1 MHHALPRL
9 ALLVCCA
16 IHLAAADWYVDP
28 GGSDAAAGSQ
38 LSPWRTI
45 AYALSHSSASDRI
58 LLARGGTWRETF
70 TLGGNRQLL
79 AYGSGADPV
88 VTASSVAA
96 FTGTAG
102 SARTVAVG
110 SQVLAVWIDGIFCRL
125 ARFPNKG
132 ASPEWLRIEAG
143 TTNTSIVDS
152 GLAGLPGR
160 AAGQCTG
167 AQVRWRRWSWWYET
181 RQITADGGGTS
192 LTLANDM
199 PAGTEWLAAAD
210 ALGNS
215 PDGQGSCY
223 YIDNDLD
230 LLDAPGEW
238 FWSGGTLRVIL
249 PAGSTA
255 TTVEYVTGTTG
266 IAINGATVR
275 DIAFSRFGGTAL
287 SIGSPSTLEDCT
299 IAEVE
304 DTGIALSWNAA
315 PSTIRRCILRDVRN
329 TGVYANE
336 NPAGAGGTLI
346 ERNLLQRIGVE
357 PGYGGSGT
365 WRQAGIILGNAKNDI
380 MRLNRLVDIGYCGVI
395 AGARGQ
401 TIDRNIF
408 VRTMQTLNDGAA
420 IYTNCSATTITANLI
435 LDTIGDL
442 SSSHPWWPLGHGIWP
457 EFLKDFHDQI
467 IDDNTVFGS
476 NGNGVVLTNE
486 YTCNVRRNVLV
497 DNRSHALALGVTTN
511 TDAADINDYGV
522 AENADDDLRAQN
534 HVISGNLLAAAATS
548 RRLVRPQNLNLW
560 YLPPYTAPLP
570 ALISSYGTLDYGS
583 MTTSTFVAPAS
594 GTGLFKA
601 TNTDR
606 SWSTMAA
613 WAAGNA
619 SWAVASTRQV
629 TGQVHLLIN
638 DTEAAA
644 DLPVPAG
651 FWSLPDGTVVGLSV
665 NVPAFRSI
673 ALVTG
678 GALPAAPYTVAS
690 GVDWR
695 AVTPTIVVLG
705 DSEIPTGG
713 GTGGAGAA
721 SGGGGGC
728 GAGALGAG
736 LILAFALTG
745 LSPGRRRRADRPR
758 RPGAAG
764 R

>member
-1 MHHALPRL
+1 MYPVLPRL
-9 ALLVCCA
+9 ALLVYCA
-16 IHLAAADWYVDP
+16 VRLIAADWYVDP
-28 GGSDAAAGSQ
+28 GGSDAGAGSQ
-38 LSPWRTI
+38 LSPWRSI
-45 AYALSHSSASDRI
+45 AYALSHSAGGDRI

-70 TLGGNRQLL
+70 TLGGNRHLL

-110 SQVLAVWIDGIFCRL
+110 SQVRAVWIDGVFCRL

-132 ASPEWLRIEAG
+132 ASPEWLRTEAG

-152 GLAGLPGR
+152 GLPAR
-160 AAGQCTG
+160 AAGRHTG

-192 LTLANDM
+192 LTLASDM
-199 PAGTEWLAAAD
+199 PSGTEWLAASK
-210 ALGNS
+210 ALDNS
-215 PDGQGSCY
+215 PNGQGSCY

-255 TTVEYVTGTTG
+255 STVEYVTGTTG
-266 IAINGATVR
+266 IAIDGATVR
-275 DIAFSRFGGTAL
+275 DVAFRRFGGTAL
-287 SIGSPSTLEDCT
+287 CIGNPSTLEDCT
-299 IAEVE
+299 IEEVE
-304 DTGIALSWNAA
+304 DTGISLSWNAA
-315 PSTIRRCILRDVRN
+315 PSTIRRCVLRDVRN
-329 TGVYANE
+329 TGIYANE
-336 NPAGAGGTLI
+336 NPGGAGGTLI
-346 ERNLLQRIGVE
+346 ERNLLQRIGLE

-365 WRQAGIILGNAKNDI
+365 WRQAGVILGNAKSDI

-395 AGARGQ
+395 AGYRGQ

-420 IYTNCSATTITANLI
+420 IYTNCSATTITANLV

-457 EFLKDFHDQI
+457 EFLKDFHDQT

-476 NGNGVVLTNE
+476 NGDGIVLNNE
-486 YTCNVRRNVLV
+486 YTCIVQRNVLV
-497 DNRSHALALGVTTN
+497 DNRSHALALDVYAE
-511 TDAADINDYGV
+511 TDPAITNDYGV

-606 SWSTMAA
+606 TWSTMAA

-619 SWAVASTRQV
+619 SWAAASTRQV

-644 DLPVPAG
+644 DIPVPAG
-651 FWSLPDGTVVGLSV
+651 TWYLPDGFVVGARV
-665 NVPAFRSI
+665 NVPSFRSV
-673 ALVTG
+673 ALVTT

-695 AVTPTIVVLG
+695 ATTPTVVVLG
-705 DSEIPTGG
+705 ETEIPVGG
-713 GTGGAGAA
+713 G
-721 SGGGGGC
+721 SGGSGGTADGGSGGSC

-758 RPGAAG
+758 RPGDAG

>member
-16 IHLAAADWYVDP
+16 VRLAAADWHVDP
-28 GGSDAAAGSQ
+28 GGSDTTGSGSQ
-38 LSPWRTI
+38 VFPWRTI
-45 AYALSHSSASDRI
+45 AHALAHSAASDRI

-102 SARTVAVG
+102 SARTVAIAG
-110 SQVLAVWIDGIFCRL
+110 QVRAVWIDGAFCRL

-152 GLAGLPGR
+152 GLPAR
-160 AAGQCTG
+160 AAGRHTG

-181 RQITADGGGTS
+181 RQITADGGGTT

-199 PAGTEWLAAAD
+199 PSGTTGTYD
-210 ALGNS
+210 SLGNS

-255 TTVEYVTGTTG
+255 STVEYVTGTTG
-266 IAINGATVR
+266 ITINGGTVR
-275 DIAFSRFGGTAL
+275 DIAFRRFGGTAL
-287 SIGSPSTLEDCT
+287 SIGNPSTLEDCT
-299 IAEVE
+299 IEEVE
-304 DTGIALSWNAA
+304 DTGISLSWNAA
-315 PSTIRRCILRDVRN
+315 PSTIRRCVLRDVRN
-329 TGVYANE
+329 TGIYANE
-336 NPAGAGGTLI
+336 NPAGSGGTLI

-365 WRQAGIILGNAKNDI
+365 WRQAGVILGNAKSDI
-380 MRLNRLVDIGYCGVI
+380 VRLNRVVDVGYAGVI
-395 AGARGQ
+395 AGSPGQ

-408 VRTMQTLNDGAA
+408 VRCMQTLNDGAA
-420 IYTNCSATTITANLI
+420 IYTNCSNTTITANLV

-457 EFLKDFHDQI
+457 EFLKDFHDQVI
-467 IDDNTVFGS
+467 EDNTVFGS
-476 NGNGVVLTNE
+476 NGNGIVLNNE
-486 YTCNVRRNVLV
+486 YTCSVRRNVLV
-497 DNRSHALALGVTTN
+497 DNRSHALALDVTTN

-534 HVISGNLLAAAATS
+534 HVISDNLLAAAATS
-548 RRLVRPQNLNLW
+548 RRLVRPENLNQW

-570 ALISSYGTLDYGS
+570 ALISSYGTVDYGA
-583 MTTSTFVAPAS
+583 MTGSTFVAPAS
-594 GTGLFKA
+594 GTGLFRA
-601 TNTDR
+601 TTPDR
-606 SWSTMAA
+606 SWTTMST

-619 SWAVASTRQV
+619 SWAVNALRQAA
-629 TGQVHLLIN
+629 GQVHLLIN
-638 DTEAAA
+638 DTETAAA
-644 DLPVPAG
+644 IAVPAG
-651 FWSLPDGTVVGLSV
+651 SWTLPDGTVVGASV
-665 NVPAFRSI
+665 TVAAFRSV

-678 GALPAAPYTVAS
+678 GSLPAAPYTVAS

-695 AVTPTIVVLG
+695 ASTPTVVVLG
-705 DSEIPTGG
+705 DTEIPVGG
-713 GTGGAGAA
+713 GSGGSGGAAG
-721 SGGGGGC
+721 GGGGGC
-728 GAGALGAG
+728 GAGGLGAG
-736 LILAFALTG
+736 LILACALVG
-745 LSPGRRRRADRPR
+745 LSPARRRRADRR
-758 RPGAAG
+758 HRPGAAG
-764 R
+764 H